1 MKVVSSPL
9 DRIVLLR
16 ARKMLKKVLWK
27 VYHGVYRNL
36 FPPPPESLRK
46 VVRKLFVP
54 VMYRE
59 YLFEELLVL
68 TPQKQYNRILEI
80 GPKDGLDSKS
90 LASLDPKELVMI
102 DLPEKHEGNVKW
114 LSEMSCP
121 YKYIETNFMGSS
133 LFGVGNL
140 PPGTTSCGRQDAQ
153 AAGFVDQP
161 SSILC
166 QRCCPTR
173 CLLLRILS

>member
-1 MKVVSSPL
+1 MIH
-9 DRIVLLR
+9 D
-16 ARKMLKKVLWK
+16 LKPYSAYKESGVLWLGD
-27 VYHGVYRNL
+27 VPEHWEVWRIRNTA
-36 FPPPPESLRK
+36 EMRVSNVDKHTRDDE
-46 VVRKLFVP
+46 VP
-54 VMYRE
+54 VRLCNYVDV
-59 YLFEELLVL
+59 Y
-68 TPQKQYNRILEI
+68 
-80 GPKDGLDSKS
+80 
-90 LASLDPKELVMI
+90 
-102 DLPEKHEGNVKW
+102 KH
-114 LSEMSCP
+114 
-121 YKYIETNFMGSS
+121 GSS